1 MYVIIIMRELLLI
14 DIKIKVVYYVF
25 KNFYKKIILI
35 ILD

>member
-14 DIKIKVVYYVF
+14 DIKIKVVYYLF